1 MELESSDS
9 LRDDGDPIDTD
20 RRHRDRRLAAG
31 RREVDSLPRT
41 TLTKLWV
48 FIVVGIFNLLS
59 LGGDAIIYLTINVG
73 K

>member
-1 MELESSDS
+1 MAESDS
-9 LRDDGDPIDTD
+9 SSLSAGDDPIDTD
-20 RRHRDRRLAAG
+20 RRRRDRRLAG

-48 FIVVGIFNLLS
+48 LIVVGIINLIS